1 MHNETL
7 VVYHLQKFPENPIS
21 KWNTTFW
28 VVGSC
33 GKVWEQPNIAKGS
46 PVVTNGN

>member
-28 VVGSC
+28 VLGSC
-33 GKVWEQPNIAKGS
+33 GKNLGATEHRKR
-46 PVVTNGN
+46 